1 MRITNA
7 MMVNQFLNGMY
18 ESLNRVNKYQN
29 QVNTTKRITNI
40 SEDPQATVTALR
52 ARNKLSGLKIYQDNI
67 NTAKSYLKEAE
78 AAAKNINSILQ
89 TTYEKV
95 IEATGIGKNEE
106 DLSIIA
112 DELKTLQQELVS
124 IGNTTIGTTYLFGGF
139 NFTGTKDNTG
149 AVKPPFNVDPA
160 TGHLIYNNIDLTQI
174 ACFDDYNAN
183 ADSMA
188 KFADDIKQCIIEIA
202 DVSSHEYARDTI
214 CAKAL
219 NAVRGIIYSANA
231 ALKGT
236 ERFGLDTGASD
247 GYKKLYDFVSS
258 LSELSDQL
266 SDEISLRLAGDYILD
281 TDPSIKRTE
290 TGEIDYEYYKERH
303 ISVLT
308 EGELNNRFNLDDA
321 KAILASIGELLDNSD
336 ATVGLD
342 YSMYDAVNELR
353 GEMESILT
361 ATNALTNL
369 DIEADNKCAI
379 QIGKNNSVDFMF
391 TGLDLL
397 GSGKDNLYYILDK
410 CISMLKSNDVSGLS
424 KYISEIQDAQS
435 SILSFQTVIGASINR
450 MDLITTRYDS
460 SDYNYLEM
468 LSNAIDADMA
478 QSIMQLT
485 TALTVY
491 NSALAAGAEIVQTS
505 LLDFLN

>member
-308 EGELNNRFNLDDA
+308 EEELNNRFNLDDA

-342 YSMYDAVNELR
+342 YSMDDAVNELR

-435 SILSFQTVIGASINR
+435 SILSFQTVIGPSINR